1 MTSIDQEQREGRS
14 KDPEAHDAIERLLD
28 AYELFT
34 DALYIRFTE
43 TGLLLR
49 GIRPGPE
56 QLGAASGR
64 LEAAEATWTRALSG
78 ADALLERRQAIQHSL
93 RWRAVSNRYPLRVA
107 EAYGGDIARALAESD
122 EEVAATVAAW
132 ERAQGLEPRDWRARG
147 AEEGREGG
155 A

>member
-1 MTSIDQEQREGRS
+1 MTSIDQEQREDRS

-28 AYELFT
+28 AYDQFT

-56 QLGAASGR
+56 QLGAAHRR
-64 LEAAEATWTRALSG
+64 LEAAEAIWARALSG
-78 ADALLERRQAIQHSL
+78 ADALLDRRQAIQHSQ
-93 RWRAVSNRYPLRVA
+93 RFRAVSNRYPRRVA
-107 EAYGGDIARALAESD
+107 EAYGGDIARAMSESD

-132 ERAQGLEPRDWRARG
+132 ERARGIEPRDWRAIG
-147 AEEGREGG
+147 AKERREGG
-155 A
+155 E